1 MDPFPPLSRV
11 VCVGFSLRPKAPG
24 TANERPQLIPQEFS
38 SLKMDMVPNRVIP
51 LTTDSPVAQMVKKS
65 ACNPGDLGLIPGL
78 GIYPGEENSYPLQ
91 YSCLENPMD
100 RGAWQATYSSWGHK
114 ELDTTEGL
122 TLIYIYI

>member
-65 ACNPGDLGLIPGL
+65 ACNPGDLGLIPGSRRT
-78 GIYPGEENSYPLQ
+78 PGEGYPLQ
-91 YSCLENPMD
+91 YSCLENSMN
-100 RGAWQATYSSWGHK
+100 RGAWQATVHGVPK
-114 ELDTTEGL
+114 N
-122 TLIYIYI
+122 

>member
-78 GIYPGEENSYPLQ
+78 GIYPGEGNSYPLQ

-100 RGAWQATYSSWGHK
+100 RGAWQAPVHWVANK
-114 ELDTTEGL
+114 
-122 TLIYIYI
+122 